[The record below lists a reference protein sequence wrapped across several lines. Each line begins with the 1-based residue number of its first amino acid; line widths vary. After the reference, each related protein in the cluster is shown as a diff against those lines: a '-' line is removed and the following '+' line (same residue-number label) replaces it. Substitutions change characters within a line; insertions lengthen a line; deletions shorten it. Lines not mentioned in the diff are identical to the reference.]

1 MGAEGARTQRLS
13 RTRTRARTRTR
24 THAHARPRTHAPSH
38 AHARAHTHTHTHTY
52 THTHTHAHT
61 HRAGPVIGSH
71 VTEQTRS
78 LPQQAATSRNKPQQ
92 AATSATNRNK
102 PQQAATRRAAARPEA
117 RRDAPRLA
125 VRLATSPGPPASGRP
140 GLPVRLTG
148 YRDDSRLAPADSS
161 VCSSQTQ
168 TRGPGSAIRRL
179 LGHRD
184 ASPRA
189 AAASHRQGV
198 VAVSLG

>member
-1 MGAEGARTQRLS
+1 MRGRRAHAETLSYTYTRTHTHAHARTRTPTHARAL
-13 RTRTRARTRTR
+13 TRTRAR
-24 THAHARPRTHAPSH
+24 AY
-38 AHARAHTHTHTHTY
+38 THTHTHLH